1 MGYSETKW
9 KDGSPCCW
17 DFSPFSCNFRCVP
30 NCLTRTCNFLF
41 VLIVDEVF
49 LCPFVFERYFASH
62 RLLSTRFL
70 EVFIFS
76 LFSFR
81 FSFHIVC
88 MGMRIGN
95 WVQGLGVVIT
105 QYWVF
110 FPHLHAYHALAH
122 LLKGISWSS
131 SSSIIHIA
139 PDSQSRPTPKIAEE
153 QESTPKGYPPPYP
166 SSSSTP
172 QGSEKIENIS
182 EKYSLRNRGGSKLR

>member
-1 MGYSETKW
+1 MGGPKRVLRRSEEGFK
-9 KDGSPCCW
+9 KVLREVLRVSW
-17 DFSPFSCNFRCVP
+17 DLKR
-30 NCLTRTCNFLF
+30 
-41 VLIVDEVF
+41 VLRGLKAFQGVLRESWAGLEGGFQGVSRG
-49 LCPFVFERYFASH
+49 CPRGLQGVR
-62 RLLSTRFL
+62 LSTRFL

-172 QGSEKIENIS
+172 QGS
-182 EKYSLRNRGGSKLR
+182 

>member
-1 MGYSETKW
+1 MGGPKRVLRRSEEGFK
-9 KDGSPCCW
+9 KVLREVLRVSW
-17 DFSPFSCNFRCVP
+17 DLKR
-30 NCLTRTCNFLF
+30 
-41 VLIVDEVF
+41 VLRG
-49 LCPFVFERYFASH
+49 LKAFASH

-172 QGSEKIENIS
+172 QGSEIFWT
-182 EKYSLRNRGGSKLR
+182 EKYLRNRGGSKLR